1 MADHPD
7 PVLILASASPRR
19 SELLIEAGITFEV
32 IPAEVVEIPE
42 PGESASA
49 CAERLA
55 KLKAETIAQRFPGRW
70 VLGADTV
77 VTLKEHILGK
87 PESDE
92 EALKMLAFLSGQT
105 HQVLTAIAFC
115 QYPAGSG
122 DVRLISKV
130 ITSEVVF
137 RTLTEAEIK
146 DYVATGEP
154 LDKAGAYAIQGGA
167 GRFVSSFRGSWSN
180 IVGLPIEEVRE
191 LLNNHLRNSDNR
203 E

>member
-19 SELLIEAGITFEV
+19 SELLIEAGIAFEV

-42 PGESASA
+42 PGESACA

-167 GRFVSSFRGSWSN
+167 DRFVSSFRGSWSN
-180 IVGLPIEEVRE
+180 IVGLPVEEVRE
-191 LLNNHLRNSDNR
+191 LWNNHLRNSDNR